1 MIKMKK
7 FLIKYIDPMVP
18 LWAIPPLVLCF
29 IVNCAIYWLTMIL
42 CGDLYHYDLTLDIDR
57 QVPLVTEWIFVYLG
71 YCYVFWLFS
80 YCYVA
85 KIHRKRPNQLFRFV
99 IADVMSRLI
108 CMIFFIFLPTTNV
121 RPEVVGTD
129 ISDQLTRFLYT
140 IDQPTNLFPSI
151 HCLVSWL
158 CFIGVRR
165 AKNVPLWFKIF
176 SAVSA
181 LAIMVST
188 QFLKQHYIADVI
200 SGVAL
205 AELCY
210 WISGHMWLPVKVRK
224 CYEAFVIKHFHVKKL
239 E

>member
-1 MIKMKK
+1 MKK
-7 FLIKYIDPMVP
+7 FLKKYIDPMVP
-18 LWAIPPLVLCF
+18 LWAIPPLVICF
-29 IVNCAIYWLTMIL
+29 IVNCAIYWLTMLL

-57 QVPLVTEWIFVYLG
+57 RVPLVTEWVFVYLG
-71 YCYVFWLFS
+71 YCYVFWFFS

-85 KIHRKRPNQLFRFV
+85 KVHRKRPIQLFRFV

-121 RPEVVGTD
+121 RPEIVGTD
-129 ISDQLTRFLYT
+129 ISDKLTRFLYT

-158 CFIGVRR
+158 CFIGIRR
-165 AKNVPLWFKIF
+165 AKNVPLWFKFF
-176 SAVSA
+176 SAISA
-181 LAIMVST
+181 VVIMIST

-210 WISGHMWLPVKVRK
+210 WISGHMWLPVRIRK
-224 CYEAFVIKHFHVKKL
+224 IYENFIIKHFHVKKL